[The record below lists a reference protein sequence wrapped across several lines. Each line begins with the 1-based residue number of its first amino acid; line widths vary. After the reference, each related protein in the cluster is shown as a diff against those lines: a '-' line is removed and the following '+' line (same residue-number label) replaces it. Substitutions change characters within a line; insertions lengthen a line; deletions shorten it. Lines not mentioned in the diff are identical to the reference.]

1 MLREHLV
8 YSLLN
13 LVISGMLTAQML
25 AEQMAG
31 SGVEPLQTMML
42 TGDMDFAH

>member
-1 MLREHLV
+1 M

-31 SGVEPLQTMML
+31 SGMEPLKTMIEIRNTDSAQKL
-42 TGDMDFAH
+42 V